1 MRWRLREQV
10 LDGAMRADGKVE
22 EHAVTMAAGMSSRGG
37 GRWTTRLLGGG
48 GWRKTR
54 SVVVATE
61 DNDDGWDLTTTM
73 MATARRRRRRRRRPT
88 TMATARWANEDDGDD
103 EIGRRTTCKWET
115 NALSKIILTLLYYV
129 LCLKLR
135 SASLYFI
142 LASVVCWIKPG
153 LATKKHRRES
163 KTRTKTGIC
172 PY

>member
-1 MRWRLREQV
+1 MMLRWRLREQV

-48 GWRKTR
+48 GWRTTR

-61 DNDDGWDLTTTM
+61 DNDDGWDLTTTT
-73 MATARRRRRRRRRPT
+73 MATARRRRRRRRPT
-88 TMATARWANEDDGDD
+88 TMATARRANEDDGDD

-115 NALSKIILTLLYYV
+115 NALSKIILTLLYYA
-129 LCLKLR
+129 LITERLSLFYFGKRCLLDQTGTGHQK
-135 SASLYFI
+135 ASPR
-142 LASVVCWIKPG
+142 KQN
-153 LATKKHRRES
+153 
-163 KTRTKTGIC
+163 

>member
-1 MRWRLREQV
+1 MMLRWRLREQV

-37 GRWTTRLLGGG
+37 GPWTTRLLGGG
-48 GWRKTR
+48 GWRTTR

-61 DNDDGWDLTTTM
+61 DNDDGWDLTTTT
-73 MATARRRRRRRRRPT
+73 MATARRRRRRRRPT
-88 TMATARWANEDDGDD
+88 TMATARRANEDDGDD

-153 LATKKHRRES
+153 LATKKASPR
-163 KTRTKTGIC
+163 KQN